1 MKKPKVRY
9 SGKLV
14 QVIDGEAYKWYERT
28 NGTYVEVS
36 VCCDCKLVHIIEMKP
51 NDGYIRVKVWR
62 DDEKTKELRKRGK

>member
-1 MKKPKVRY
+1 MKKPRVGY

-14 QVIDGEAYKWYERT
+14 QVVDGNPYKWYERK

-36 VCCDCKLVHIIEMKP
+36 VCCDCQLVHIIEMKP

-62 DDEKTKELRKRGK
+62 DDEKTKELREKRK